1 MPQTAIAACNLVSA
15 AAGAAQA
22 NTAILTPPATPGLQ
36 TVWLAGLTIY
46 GSGATAA
53 TVVTAT
59 LAGITGG
66 NQLFQINVPAGA
78 NTGAFQFFL
87 QFDPPLQGV
96 PGTQVSLA
104 LPSFGA
110 GNASA
115 GVMLWGWASQS

>member
-1 MPQTAIAACNLVSA
+1 VSA

-22 NTAILTPPATPGLQ
+22 NTAILTPPTGQ

-59 LAGITGG
+59 LAGIIGG
-66 NQLFQINVPAGA
+66 NQLFQVNVPAGA

-96 PGTQVSLA
+96 PNTQVSLA